1 MAVTNSK
8 GLEME
13 EKIKELE
20 KRVDVLYAVLYWDHF
35 RSVDNI
41 ITKRKKNRQLLTD
54 ELTTLAQFLDDKKF
68 ARLFYD
74 LIKYTEVVAP
84 DLADDIKRAR
94 ESVGA
99 EE

>member
-41 ITKRKKNRQLLTD
+41 ITKRKK
-54 ELTTLAQFLDDKKF
+54 DDKKF

>member
-54 ELTTLAQFLDDKKF
+54 ELTSLSQKGQKKEKENCML
-68 ARLFYD
+68 RLRGVIS
-74 LIKYTEVVAP
+74 LHRRRTKILRRT
-84 DLADDIKRAR
+84 
-94 ESVGA
+94 
-99 EE
+99 